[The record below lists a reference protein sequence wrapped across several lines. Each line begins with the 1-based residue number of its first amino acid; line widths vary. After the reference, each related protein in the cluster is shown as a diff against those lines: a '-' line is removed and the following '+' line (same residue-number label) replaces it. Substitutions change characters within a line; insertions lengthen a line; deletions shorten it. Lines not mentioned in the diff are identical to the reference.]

1 MKFVGRPQD
10 LTPIIPTL
18 VMKTVTF
25 LRKYLGYIMKNGMI
39 IFFVCVSFFACASE
53 DYKKNIQGIIE
64 FELNEDLNKLS
75 ANHIKCFICETGEC
89 PQSVSQII
97 ELEPE
102 SLECKNLF
110 TKQFNFIDPAISSYK
125 ITTKDWDDRVTFV
138 FTENGAT
145 YDELESVNTSMA
157 MNIARSDLE
166 CPLKD

>member
-1 MKFVGRPQD
+1 
-10 LTPIIPTL
+10 
-18 VMKTVTF
+18 
-25 LRKYLGYIMKNGMI
+25 MKNGMI
-39 IFFVCVSFFACASE
+39 IFFVCISFFACASE
-53 DYKKNIQGIIE
+53 DYKKNVQGIIE

-75 ANHIKCFICETGEC
+75 TNHIKCFICETDEY

-125 ITTKDWDDRVTFV
+125 ITTKEWDDRVTFV
-138 FTENGAT
+138 FTENGAI
-145 YDELESVNTSMA
+145 YDELKSVRNGTSMT

-166 CPLKD
+166 CRLKD